1 MEDYEK
7 NKNSIKIPFG
17 AKDSELG
24 GFEYIIPE
32 GYEAEIKE
40 GKVIVKKADSK
51 GEKIRKW
58 LIAYLENRA
67 LNTGILEEKESCKEA
82 VDWLEKQ
89 KCHKQEAIDMCKDE
103 EIREYLITYFSEID
117 DCSTNLKG
125 KDIVAW
131 LEKQGEQKLP
141 ILTISPPQ
149 NDSGLRKQK
158 PADKV
163 EPKFKDGDWI
173 SGYYTSYKV
182 LSVNND
188 GYVVEDVD
196 GNKINILFE
205 NEKFHQLW
213 TIQDAKAGDVLVHND
228 CTFIFMGIKND
239 IVMALEENLMDGMN
253 PVSFGCIYEN
263 YDYHPA
269 TKEQRDLLFQKMHEA
284 GFEWNAEKKELRK
297 IDEKSAWN
305 EEDERILTAIHNS
318 VDVKCLSKNG
328 VEYLVMVDW
337 FNSLK
342 DRVQPKQEWSEEDKV
357 MLDEI
362 IDYMKPMPIFFEST
376 KGKSGK
382 EYTKEFIIQATNWL
396 KSLRPQNH
404 WKPSKEQMEAFEEA
418 VKPKLSGFGWDET
431 PIGTLYNDLMKL

>member
-1 MEDYEK
+1 
-7 NKNSIKIPFG
+7 
-17 AKDSELG
+17 
-24 GFEYIIPE
+24 
-32 GYEAEIKE
+32 
-40 GKVIVKKADSK
+40 
-51 GEKIRKW
+51 
-58 LIAYLENRA
+58 
-67 LNTGILEEKESCKEA
+67 
-82 VDWLEKQ
+82 
-89 KCHKQEAIDMCKDE
+89 
-103 EIREYLITYFSEID
+103 
-117 DCSTNLKG
+117 
-125 KDIVAW
+125 
-131 LEKQGEQKLP
+131 
-141 ILTISPPQ
+141 
-149 NDSGLRKQK
+149 
-158 PADKV
+158 
-163 EPKFKDGDWI
+163 
-173 SGYYTSYKV
+173 
-182 LSVNND
+182 
-188 GYVVEDVD
+188 
-196 GNKINILFE
+196 
-205 NEKFHQLW
+205 
-213 TIQDAKAGDVLVHND
+213 
-228 CTFIFMGIKND
+228 
-239 IVMALEENLMDGMN
+239 
-253 PVSFGCIYEN
+253 
-263 YDYHPA
+263 
-269 TKEQRDLLFQKMHEA
+269 
-284 GFEWNAEKKELRK
+284 LRK